1 MIKEY
6 GIVYEVLVPDYKIED
21 GVYKTSF
28 NNFNIVEA
36 RTIRLHGKNIKDVII
51 YATNQLELENIK
63 EVFEL

>member
-6 GIVYEVLVPDYKIED
+6 CIVYEVLVPDYDMAEWASITAFTKGIIE
-21 GVYKTSF
+21 T
-28 NNFNIVEA
+28 
-36 RTIRLHGKNIKDVII
+36 RTITLHGKNIEDVII